1 MSNLRDAKPR
11 VKTITLNDGV
21 EREIR
26 FTLNAMAELEERY
39 GSVDAAFAALN
50 TGSVKA
56 VRCLLWAGMID
67 TDENLTEQQVGKLI
81 DIDCLNRI
89 MDDLNAAMEEDM
101 PIEATSTTAKPVPGS
116 AVTATNGSAIPNV

>member
-39 GSVDAAFAALN
+39 GSVDAAFNALN
-50 TGSVKA
+50 AGSIKA
-56 VRCLLWAGMID
+56 ARCVLWAGMLD
-67 TDENLTEQQVGKLI
+67 TSDNPLTEQQVGKLI
-81 DIDCLNRI
+81 DIDCMNQI
-89 MDDLNAAMEEDM
+89 MERLGNALGEDM
-101 PIEATSTTAKPVPGS
+101 PSEENQEANSL
-116 AVTATNGSAIPNV
+116 PNV